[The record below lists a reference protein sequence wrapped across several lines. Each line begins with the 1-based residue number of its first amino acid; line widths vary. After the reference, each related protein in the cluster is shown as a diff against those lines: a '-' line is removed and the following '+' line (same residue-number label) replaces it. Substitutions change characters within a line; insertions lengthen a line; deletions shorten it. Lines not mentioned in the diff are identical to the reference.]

1 MQIREHTELVVWK
14 FVAWVLRF
22 LFNSQ
27 ANVVKRTGQ
36 LSLDELS
43 EAQLKFLRNVQKI
56 IIFIRMSMCC

>member
-1 MQIREHTELVVWK
+1 MQIRELTELVVWK